1 MSVTAEEVKT
11 LRERT
16 GAGIMDC
23 KQALKETDGDIDE
36 AAEHL
41 RKEGLES
48 AQSKSAVTAEGKI
61 GSYIHSG
68 GRIGVIVEVNC
79 ETDFVANTDD
89 FEQFVE
95 EVSMQIA
102 AQNPSFINREQVP
115 PDVID
120 SEKEIIK
127 EQLSEEELDKPDD
140 ILDEILDGKLEK
152 QFYSEEV
159 LLEQDY
165 IRDPDKTVQELL
177 EELIAEIDENVNI
190 RRFERFEVGE
200 GIDVEDEDFAE
211 EVAEE
216 IG

>member
-1 MSVTAEEVKT
+1 MAVTAQEVKA

-36 AAEHL
+36 AADYL

-48 AQSKSAVTAEGKI
+48 AQSKSATTAEGKI
-61 GSYIHSG
+61 GTYLHMG

-79 ETDFVANTDD
+79 ETDFVANTED
-89 FEQFVE
+89 FEQFVD

-102 AQNPSFINREQVP
+102 AQNPSFVNREQVP

-120 SEKEIIK
+120 SEKDIIK
-127 EQLSEEELDKPDD
+127 EQLSEEELDKPDE
-140 ILDEILDGKLEK
+140 ILDQILDGKLDK
-152 QFYSEEV
+152 QFYGEQV

-165 IRDPDKTVQELL
+165 IRDPDKTIQELL
-177 EELIAEIDENVNI
+177 DELIAEIDENVNI

-200 GIDVEDEDFAE
+200 GIEVEDEDFAQ